1 MDYNNLD
8 FNLILL
14 PLISELVAKEGEVDA
29 IRELRLRALSQ
40 LSQILNHYKS
50 LGYID
55 RILYPIAEKKSKMI
69 METTS
74 KTEMEK
80 VLKPRA
86 PHYNGNE
93 FFADKYN
100 VPEEELICWCETS
113 LRSPLNDAGS
123 KRYYQ
128 VFSGIFTE
136 EFSRIRNLAGVSYGN

>member
-55 RILYPIAEKKSKMI
+55 RILYPIADKKSKMI

-74 KTEMEK
+74 KTEIGN
-80 VLKPRA
+80 LKSTRA
-86 PHYNGNE
+86 
-93 FFADKYN
+93 
-100 VPEEELICWCETS
+100 CC
-113 LRSPLNDAGS
+113 
-123 KRYYQ
+123 
-128 VFSGIFTE
+128 
-136 EFSRIRNLAGVSYGN
+136 GV